1 MSASVPVQV
10 SEEFLNNWNTANTD
24 PTKPFR
30 AFKLKF
36 ENEKIIQLNSLPSG
50 KLLKEDFNALGN
62 FVTDDEAC
70 YILFRFGGPKTWLLI
85 TYIPDTVPGNTKM
98 LMASSLSTLKNKLG
112 SESINEDTRMS
123 LKSEINY
130 ESFQQSKKTSR

>member
-50 KLLKEDFNALGN
+50 KLLKEDLMHL
-62 FVTDDEAC
+62 VTSLLMMKLVIYYLDLVDLKHG
-70 YILFRFGGPKTWLLI
+70 YLLLI
-85 TYIPDTVPGNTKM
+85 FLIQY
-98 LMASSLSTLKNKLG
+98 L
-112 SESINEDTRMS
+112 
-123 LKSEINY
+123 EI
-130 ESFQQSKKTSR
+130 QKC